1 MNRLKT
7 RSPAAP
13 GLEIKQKRGR
23 KTYDTLIKTA
33 FRLLRNRALSSISVA
48 ELTQEAGYSV
58 GAFYA
63 RFKSKDEFLDALIV
77 HHLKSRRASHAKL
90 FSTYQ
95 GDELIDRLIED
106 MVTYIAKYRG
116 FWQSCLMYS
125 VHDPEFWEPM
135 RKFGQNAA
143 DDIISCLSRDINRK
157 LTEQEKLN
165 IRFGLQVL
173 FGTINNTVI
182 NHPGPMEIKDSLFI
196 NKLTCAFKQV
206 SNYDNITNN
215 RKTG

>member
-7 RSPAAP
+7 RTPGAP
-13 GLEIKQKRGR
+13 GLEIKQKRGQ
-23 KTYDTLIKTA
+23 KTYDALIKTA
-33 FRLLRNRALSSISVA
+33 FRLLKNRVLSSISVA
-48 ELTQEAGYSV
+48 ELTQAAGYSV

-63 RFKSKDEFLDALIV
+63 RFKSKDEFLDALID
-77 HHLKSRRASHAKL
+77 HHLNSRRESHAKL
-90 FSTYQ
+90 FSTYK

-106 MVTYIAKYRG
+106 MITYISKNRG

-125 VHDPEFWEPM
+125 VHDPGFWEPM
-135 RKFGQNAA
+135 RKFGQEAA
-143 DDIISCLSRDINRK
+143 DDIISSLSRDINRK

-165 IRFGLQVL
+165 IRFGFQVL
-173 FGTINNTVI
+173 FGTVNNTVI
-182 NHPGPMEIKDSLFI
+182 NHPGPMEIKDSLLI

-206 SNYDNITNN
+206 SYFDDIINT